1 MFELWPSGGAS
12 PTIKPGIGLI
22 DVDPS
27 LAYDGVCEMS
37 GKIDSV
43 LSAEVLNEMLLWVVS
58 EKLLL
63 SGTVFSLKK

>member
-1 MFELWPSGGAS
+1 MESGGAS
-12 PTIKPGIGLI
+12 PIIKSGIGLI

-27 LAYDGVCEMS
+27 LAYDGVCEIS